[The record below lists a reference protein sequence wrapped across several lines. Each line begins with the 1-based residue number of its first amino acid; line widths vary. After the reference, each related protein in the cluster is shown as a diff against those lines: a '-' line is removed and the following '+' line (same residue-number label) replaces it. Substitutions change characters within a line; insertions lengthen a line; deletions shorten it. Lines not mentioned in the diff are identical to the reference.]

1 VGARVVVAGP
11 IPSHCHTG
19 PQIPFELADHFKE
32 RHELDR
38 FKFTDKLPRPLLRQ
52 PADGGHLCTVRVVT
66 ASLLYPSPKLDDA
79 RLPGQRTMAR
89 PSQCVDY
96 ALLKSAKEVGMP
108 APSPDPMAILR
119 SRTSVRLLVL
129 AAVLGVP
136 ISAVAYGFLALVASL
151 QDWLFS
157 DLPKAL
163 GFDGAPRWWPL
174 PMLTLAGVLGA
185 LIIRYL
191 PGNGGLSPVACCRTA
206 RPASGRRAACQGRA
220 AVGGRPG
227 WQRGILPWIS
237 SPRSGSPPGRPRPPH
252 GLGGRRL
259 GKIGRTR
266 LENVNESWPH
276 LARLER
282 VLGGSRAR

>member
-1 VGARVVVAGP
+1 
-11 IPSHCHTG
+11 
-19 PQIPFELADHFKE
+19 LADHFKE

-89 PSQCVDY
+89 PSQCVDC

-108 APSPDPMAILR
+108 APSPDPMAMLR
-119 SRTSVRLLVL
+119 SRTYVRLLVL

-191 PGNGGLSPVACCRTA
+191 PGNGGHSPADGFKTGGVPTAIELPGIAIAALAALSLGLVAGPEAPLIALGAGLAGWAVRLARRDTPAQATA
-206 RPASGRRAACQGRA
+206 MVVAAGSFA
-220 AVGGRPG
+220 AG
-227 WQRGILPWIS
+227 WQ
-237 SPRSGSPPGRPRPPH
+237 
-252 GLGGRRL
+252 
-259 GKIGRTR
+259 
-266 LENVNESWPH
+266 
-276 LARLER
+276 
-282 VLGGSRAR
+282 GSRLLRLTVRAR